1 MVNLEC
7 AAGRPG
13 PTGTGYNRVI
23 LDAACHAVWE
33 WLLRILREQH
43 SRALRHARKV
53 IINSEI
59 GMAAFASLLHH
70 DGPLGVSSERCCDQ
84 R

>member
-1 MVNLEC
+1 MVDYEC
-7 AAGRPG
+7 VAGGRG

-23 LDAACHAVWE
+23 LDAACHAVLD
-33 WLLRILREQH
+33 WLQRILREQH
-43 SRALRHARKV
+43 GRALRHARKV
-53 IINSEI
+53 TINSEI